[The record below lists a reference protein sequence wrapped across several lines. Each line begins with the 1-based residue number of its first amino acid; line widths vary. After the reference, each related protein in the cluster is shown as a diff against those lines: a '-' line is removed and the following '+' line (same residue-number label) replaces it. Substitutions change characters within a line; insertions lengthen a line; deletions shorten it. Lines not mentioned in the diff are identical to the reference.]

1 MPRLILA
8 ESVQRLLN
16 SYDRQ
21 DELYLSALLTLY
33 SILMNPT
40 VDNENKFSADYF
52 PNRPGTIEFSDR
64 NWYIAYVVRDDGDVY
79 IARMY
84 HKSTLR
90 DFGPHC

>member
-16 SYDRQ
+16 SYDRR

-33 SILMNPT
+33 SILMDPT

-52 PNRPGTIEFSDR
+52 PNRPGTIEFSDS
-64 NWYIAYVVRDDGDVY
+64 NWYIAYVIQNDGDVY
-79 IARMY
+79 IARMH
-84 HKSTLR
+84 HKPTLHNF
-90 DFGPHC
+90 D

>member
-33 SILMNPT
+33 SILMDPS
-40 VDNENKFSADYF
+40 VDNANKFRADYF

-64 NWYIAYVVRDDGDVY
+64 NWYIAYVVQNDGDVY
-79 IARMY
+79 IARMH
-84 HKSTLR
+84 HKSTLH
-90 DFGPHC
+90 DFGSR